1 MQSPIETYFL
11 TNPRPDN
18 IQTMVIG
25 MVKQD
30 SYALRCKSQ

>member
-25 MVKQD
+25 MVKQN
-30 SYALRCKSQ
+30 SYTLRGKSQ